1 MVWIEKFLNIA
12 LVIIGAR
19 IKLIF
24 WLGLVPIWC
33 PILLSDQIDQMI
45 ISGEV
50 KVTINVVKAFFVQ
63 RQARGISS
71 DTSSMILDIY
81 KM

>member
-1 MVWIEKFLNIA
+1 MF
-12 LVIIGAR
+12 GAR

-24 WLGLVPIWC
+24 VLGLVPIWC
-33 PILLSDQIDQMI
+33 PFGAQLIWISDQIDQMI

-63 RQARGISS
+63 RQARGTSS